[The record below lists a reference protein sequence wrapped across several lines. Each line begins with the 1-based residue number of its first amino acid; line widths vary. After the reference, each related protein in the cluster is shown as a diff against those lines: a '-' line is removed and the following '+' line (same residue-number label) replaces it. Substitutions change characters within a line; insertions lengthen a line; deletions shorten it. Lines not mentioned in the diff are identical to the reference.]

1 MGRVLKQDYRN
12 DTFYRSGRPERGPA
26 WFDCGVLIKNDLSL
40 SYRNRVIE
48 DRLVVVFLL
57 QGSGLY
63 VDGDGRAHRVKAGDL
78 VPHVPGRRHSMV
90 PDENGGWVEFFMQVP
105 AVFFRALS
113 DMGHLPDDDGIR
125 HPGVRK
131 DLLAG
136 IDDLMDAVRDADELD
151 APRLLNQAHGL
162 LNDFYRPASEVVG
175 EGSHQAAIEA
185 VCEALSGVDG
195 AEVDVSAMAEA
206 YGLSYERLRKLFR
219 EKVGLP
225 PGEYRIR
232 RRIDRARTMIAER
245 GLSNKAVAFEL
256 GYPDPFAFSKQFK
269 KYVGMSPS
277 AFRAHL

>member
-1 MGRVLKQDYRN
+1 MLQQDYQN
-12 DTFYRSGRPERGPA
+12 EAFYRSGRLARGAA
-26 WFDCGVLIKNDLSL
+26 WIDCGVLVKDDSILG
-40 SYRNRVIE
+40 YRNRLIE
-48 DRLVVVFLL
+48 DRLVVIFLL

-63 VDGDGRAHRVKAGDL
+63 VDGDGRSHPVRAGDL
-78 VPHVPGRRHSMV
+78 VPHIPGRRHSMI
-90 PDENGGWVEFFMQVP
+90 PYESGGWVEFFMQVP
-105 AVFFRALS
+105 AVFFHALS
-113 DMGHLPDDDGIR
+113 DMGHIPDDDGLR

-136 IDDLMDAVRDADELD
+136 IARLMDSMRNADELD

-162 LNDFYRPASEVVG
+162 LNAFYKPAPEVAG
-175 EGSHQAAIEA
+175 EDSHQAVIEA
-185 VCEALSGVDG
+185 VCEALSGEDAAAVDLP
-195 AEVDVSAMAEA
+195 AMAEQ

-219 EKVGLP
+219 DTVGLP